1 MSKYYQPIVLLFFF
15 VLTPTDECFNN
26 MESSIIQAKLS
37 RLSNLLFESF
47 ENVTIQFVK
56 ESTLQNN
63 NENICIFGQFIST
76 FGNVSPQL
84 ACKLL
89 ELGELLVSKYD
100 PDVQAAFKVKLWTL
114 IRQITQLVTVNCQSS
129 NTISFIFVPIFREMN
144 YFTLL
149 LLSFHFF

>member
-1 MSKYYQPIVLLFFF
+1 
-15 VLTPTDECFNN
+15 

-76 FGNVSPQL
+76 FGNVSPQH

-100 PDVQAAFKVKLWTL
+100 PDFQAAFKVKFWTL
-114 IRQITQLVTVNCQSS
+114 IRQLTQLVTVNCLSS
-129 NTISFIFVPIFREMN
+129 NTIFLIFVLILHVMN
-144 YFTLL
+144 LFYIIIIL
-149 LLSFHFF
+149 FFQVC